1 MNTFREIYALKVR
14 QPFGEFFV
22 TKISAL
28 DLLEITF
35 SERLTYIN
43 EKGKLRGAQ
52 RVDDQKRL
60 NEIAAYIDTVEMAFP
75 NSVVLAANY
84 TVEGFVY
91 EEEEADRWVVEEVQG
106 LMDVYKIIIPTN
118 KPLAAIVDGQHRIK
132 AFRFSERGDK
142 AEIELPCS
150 IFFEVPNAYQAF
162 LFATI
167 NGNQKRVDR
176 SLALEQF
183 GFNVIDEPEPE
194 WTPDKLAVYL
204 SRKLN
209 MMEESPLYR
218 RIKLAPQDPK
228 GFFRNKVDWFVS
240 LATIVDGILSLIT
253 NKPKRDRIE
262 MTLQTSI
269 LFFGKRHRDALSEI
283 VDKSPMRPFYL
294 INKDDEIYDRVA
306 SYFGV
311 VKLVLWDEAPLG
323 SYIVKTVG
331 VLALFDLLRKI
342 LDLNPN
348 EQNFLAYINP
358 VRYANFNDNFF
369 QASGVGR
376 SRIRKVLFVSNR
388 DNGLETIVKSEE
400 VEDVRRVLENSL
412 CLL

>member
-1 MNTFREIYALKVR
+1 MTLYREIYAIKVR
-14 QPFGEFFV
+14 QPFGDFFV

-35 SERLTYIN
+35 SERLTYTN
-43 EKGKLRGAQ
+43 EKGRLRGAQ
-52 RVDDQKRL
+52 RVDDRKRL
-60 NEIAAYIDTVEMAFP
+60 DEIADYIDTVEMAFP

-84 TVEGFVY
+84 TEDGFVY
-91 EEEEADRWVVEEVQG
+91 EEDEAERWSLREVEG
-106 LMDVYKIIIPTN
+106 LKDVYKIVIPTN

-132 AFRFSERGDK
+132 AFRFSERDDK

-150 IFFEVPNAYQAF
+150 IFFEIPNAYQAF

-183 GFNVIDEPEPE
+183 GFNVIDEPESE
-194 WTPDKLAVYL
+194 WTPDKLGVFLA
-204 SRKLN
+204 RKLN
-209 MMEESPLYR
+209 MLDDSPLYR
-218 RIKLAPQDPK
+218 RIKLAPQDPQ
-228 GFFRNKVDWFVS
+228 GFFKVKEKWYVS

-253 NKPKRDRIE
+253 SKPKHDRIE

-269 LFFGKRHRDALSEI
+269 LSFGKRSRKALSEI
-283 VDKSPMRPFYL
+283 LDKSPLRPLYL
-294 INKDDEIYDRVA
+294 SNQDDKIYECVKG
-306 SYFGV
+306 YFAV
-311 VKLVLWDEAPLG
+311 VKILLWDEAPSG

-331 VLALFDLLRKI
+331 VLALFDLLRRV
-342 LDLNPN
+342 LELNPQ
-348 EQNFLAYINP
+348 ERSFDSYINP
-358 VRYANFNDNFF
+358 FRYTDFNDNFF

-376 SRIRKVLFVSNR
+376 SRIRKVMFAANR
-388 DNGLETIVKSEE
+388 SNGLEVTIKDEE
-400 VEDVRRVLENSL
+400 LEDVKRVLQNSL

>member
-1 MNTFREIYALKVR
+1 MAIFREIYALKVR
-14 QPFGEFFV
+14 QPFGDFFV

-35 SERLTYIN
+35 SERLTYTDA
-43 EKGKLRGAQ
+43 KGKLRGAQ

-60 NEIAAYIDTVEMAFP
+60 NEIADYIDTVEMAFP

-84 TVEGFVY
+84 TKEGFVY
-91 EEEEADRWVVEEVQG
+91 EEDEEDRWTVEQVYG
-106 LMDVYKIIIPTN
+106 MDNVYRITIPTN

-132 AFRFSERGDK
+132 AFRFSERSDK

-194 WTPDKLAVYL
+194 WTPDKLAVFL

-209 MMEESPLYR
+209 MLENSPLYR
-218 RIKLAPQDPK
+218 RVKLAPQDPK
-228 GFFRNKVDWFVS
+228 GFFINKTDWYVS

-253 NKPKRDRIE
+253 NRPKRDRIE

-269 LFFGKRHRDALSEI
+269 IFFGKRNRNALEGI
-283 VDKSPMRPFYL
+283 ADKSPLRGLYL
-294 INKDDEIYDRVA
+294 KNKDDEIYECVKG
-306 SYFGV
+306 YFSV
-311 VKLVLWDEAPLG
+311 IKTVLWDETPAG

-331 VLALFDLLRKI
+331 VLALFDLLRRI
-342 LDLNPN
+342 LELNPN
-348 EQNFLAYINP
+348 ERSFELYINP
-358 VRYANFNDNFF
+358 FRYADFNDNFF

-376 SRIRKVLFVSNR
+376 SRIRKVLFAANK
-388 DNGLETIVKSEE
+388 DNGFEVAIKEE
-400 VEDVRRVLENSL
+400 EIGDIERVLQNSFCFL
-412 CLL
+412 